1 MKIREKEEIAAEH
14 VNIAKEL
21 GLKQFQIKQLESIC
35 VQLHAKAVQLEQ
47 EWQLRA
53 ELDRESEKKE
63 PTPEAAEVK
72 QQEASQ

>member
-14 VNIAKEL
+14 VNLAKEL

-47 EWQLRA
+47 EWQLRT
-53 ELDRESEKKE
+53 ELDKESDKKE
-63 PTPEAAEVK
+63 PTPEAKE
-72 QQEASQ
+72 EASQ